1 MKAAYY
7 ERVGPAAEVLQ
18 LAELPDPTPAPG
30 EVRVRLQWS
39 GVNPSDVK
47 TRGGVRS
54 KVLAFPRIIPHSD
67 GAGVIDAVGEGVD
80 KARIGERVWVWNA
93 AWGRPFGTAAQYTCL
108 PGRQAVRLPEGASG
122 EAGACFGIP
131 ALTALHAV
139 LTHGGIAG
147 QRVVVAGGAGA
158 VGHYAVQAASR
169 LGAACVIATVS
180 GGEKAAL
187 ARAAGADV
195 VLNYRTEPVAERVM
209 ALTQGRGADRVVE
222 VDLAANGALNAA
234 MLRTGGL
241 CVAYGS
247 GPQPLALPFPAYL
260 AKNIAVQFFMVYHL
274 EQADR
279 ERAERVLERMLLRG
293 ELTHN
298 VTRRLPLA
306 KIAEAHAIVEQG
318 TAGGNVVL
326 DVA

>member
-7 ERVGPAAEVLQ
+7 ERVGLAAEVLQ
-18 LAELPDPTPAPG
+18 LADLPDPVPAPG

-67 GAGVIDAVGEGVD
+67 GAGVIDAVGDGVD
-80 KARIGERVWVWNA
+80 KSRIGERVWVWNA

-108 PGRQAVRLPEGASG
+108 PSRQAVLLPDGVSG

-139 LTHGGIAG
+139 LTQGGIAG
-147 QRVVVAGGAGA
+147 QTVVVAGGAGA

-180 GGEKAAL
+180 GDEKAVL

-209 ALTQGRGADRVVE
+209 ALTHGRGADRVVE
-222 VDLAANGALNAA
+222 VDLAANGVLNAS
-234 MLRTGGL
+234 MLRPGGL

-274 EQADR
+274 EVADR